1 MIRIAIYG
9 LVTAA
14 LLFLIQYQQE
24 KNKKQDPASLEI
36 NEISFDD
43 SLYIM
48 EEQ

>member
-24 KNKKQDPASLEI
+24 KNKKQDPSSLEI